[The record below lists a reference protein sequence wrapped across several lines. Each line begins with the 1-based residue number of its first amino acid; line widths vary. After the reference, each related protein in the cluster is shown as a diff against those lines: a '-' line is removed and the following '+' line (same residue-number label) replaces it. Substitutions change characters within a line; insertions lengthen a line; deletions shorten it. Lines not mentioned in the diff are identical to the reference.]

1 MKKIFIPV
9 IVGPTA
15 SGKTALSIELA
26 KKYNAEIVSAD
37 SMQIYTSMDIATAK
51 PTKDEMQ
58 GIPHHLIDFVSPD
71 TIFSLA
77 DYVKCANRVIRDI
90 DLRGKMPLMV
100 GGTGLYIDTVIDNI
114 TLTET
119 KTDYELRKKLQSQAE
134 KLGNEAM
141 WKRLY
146 EVDEKTAG
154 LLHPNNIGRIIR
166 ALEVYEQTGVPI
178 SKHNEESRMEK
189 SPYFPVFI
197 GLDYKD
203 REILY
208 DRINRRVDLMLEN
221 GLLEE
226 AQEIY
231 NKKDRK
237 DTSFQAIG
245 YKELVPYFEGIK
257 TLEECVEILKQKTR
271 NYAKR
276 QLTWFRKNERI
287 NWIYSDECGNFENVL
302 EKAQNFVEIFMEKCK

>member
-26 KKYNAEIVSAD
+26 KKFNAEIVSAD

-90 DLRGKMPLMV
+90 DLRGKIPLMV

-114 TLTET
+114 ILTET

-134 KLGNEAM
+134 EFGNEVM

-166 ALEVYEQTGVPI
+166 VLEVYEQTGVPI
-178 SKHNEESRMEK
+178 SKHNEESRTEK

-231 NKKDRK
+231 NKKDKK

-287 NWIYSDECGNFENVL
+287 NWIYPDECGNFENVL